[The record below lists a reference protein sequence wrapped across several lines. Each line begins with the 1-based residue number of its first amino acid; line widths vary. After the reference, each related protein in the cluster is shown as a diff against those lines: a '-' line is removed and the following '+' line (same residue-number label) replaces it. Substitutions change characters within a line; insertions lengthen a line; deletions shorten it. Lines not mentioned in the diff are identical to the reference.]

1 MPSSRIESRLGD
13 LLADAR
19 EARDAGDWKTA
30 RSLLGAVTALDP
42 GNAEAAAML
51 AGAATR
57 RQMTLLFCDLVGSTE
72 LADQQDPEE
81 VTAVIERYRAACAE
95 VVDELDGYIDD
106 HRGDGM
112 LVLFGYPQVDE
123 DDARRGVLCG
133 LRMVERVQ
141 QLRGPGPDGAR
152 LQVRVSV
159 HTDLVVVADG
169 VTGSTANEAARIQQ
183 LAEPDTVVISDTTQ
197 DLVWPWFETESLGL
211 QPLRGVSRPV
221 EVFAVRAVLPAPR
234 GRTWKDRTSPF
245 VNRTAEFSAMEW
257 LAPTVVDRA
266 REAPPTAPTP
276 TGSAPEEA
284 AAPVAGPVAA
294 ESVGARA
301 VCVIGPGGMGKTRLT
316 LEAARR
322 LGLVPLPC
330 SCSRMQRNVSL
341 HPFRSLLERACGMEP
356 DDPAEVRLDKL
367 RTAVGSLP
375 GGPETGDPA
384 DLPFLAAV
392 FDIPLD
398 RLSVP
403 SEVQP
408 DRLRRQALMAAAQLV
423 HRHAAA
429 EPTLIFVD
437 DVQWADQS
445 SLDLLAVLL
454 TFPGLRITIAARDGF
469 VPPWAETV
477 VRRIVLDPL
486 DETATAELVRQTPS
500 AAQLSP
506 ERSRELM
513 ERSDGVP
520 LFLEELLLTA
530 QETDT
535 GRIPHRSLQF
545 SAYQIPP
552 ALRDPLLARLSR
564 PEVDLELAQ
573 LAAVIGREVDRDLLH
588 RAVGVDG
595 AEFERRLRTLLDAGL
610 MELAGAQL
618 RFRHELIREVA
629 YETQR
634 RTVLKERHGVVADL
648 LASGEDAGQR
658 ATTVAAAFHLEQA
671 GRVVDALG
679 AHLRIAQADQ
689 ALGAHE
695 EAVERL
701 TSVLDLLD
709 HLPAGLDRDRTELA
723 VRELRSLSAV
733 TARGYAAVETAEDY
747 PRCRQLI
754 EESVRDIEVL
764 PSLVRLWTFYVA
776 RGDFAQAEAINGDIV
791 RRSSGTPFPTVSLGR
806 GVVDFFRGDFRS
818 ASASLQDSLDN
829 GWTADLHVPAEWML
843 PNDPRSAGFA
853 HLAPA
858 QVVLGDRAAAERT
871 AAAGLARAA
880 SLPYPIGP
888 FSAGYVE
895 CLLLVARGMDGD
907 VTGALEVGQRMVA
920 VAERHGFAIWSLS
933 GQMQCLLSAVQLGD
947 VSCLPGLVQAVEIW
961 HQVVAIDSW
970 TPYWFTGVGFAHLL
984 TGDATTA
991 VGYFDR
997 SLGVAS
1003 TTGAGFY
1010 IAETLRGRGEAR
1022 RMLGDEAAAR
1032 ADLSEALAVAERQGA
1047 TLFAD
1052 RARAALDALAPDAQ
1066 APDAQAPDAQATD
1079 RRA

>member
-72 LADQQDPEE
+72 LADQRDPEE

-141 QLRGPGPDGAR
+141 QLSGPGPDGAR

-183 LAEPDTVVISDTTQ
+183 LADPDTVVISDTTQ

-221 EVFAVRAVLPAPR
+221 EVFAVRAALPAPR

-245 VNRTAEFSAMEW
+245 VNRTAEFSAMQW
-257 LAPTVVDRA
+257 LAPA
-266 REAPPTAPTP
+266 RIEATPETTAPATDP
-276 TGSAPEEA
+276 
-284 AAPVAGPVAA
+284 AGGAT
-294 ESVGARA
+294 GARA

-322 LGLVPLPC
+322 LGLVPLSC

-341 HPFRSLLERACGMEP
+341 HPFRGLLERACGMET
-356 DDPAEVRLDKL
+356 DDDAEVRLDKL
-367 RTAVGSLP
+367 RAALAALP
-375 GGPETGDPA
+375 DAADAGDPA

-398 RLSVP
+398 RLSAP

-408 DRLRRQALMAAAQLV
+408 DRLRRQALVAAAQLV
-423 HRHAAA
+423 LAHASA

-454 TFPGLRITIAARDGF
+454 TLPGLRISIAARDGF
-469 VPPWAETV
+469 VPPWEESV

-486 DETATAELVRQTPS
+486 DEIATAELVRQTPS
-500 AAQLSP
+500 AAQLTP

-595 AEFERRLRTLLDAGL
+595 VEFERRLRTLLDAGL

-634 RTVLKERHGVVADL
+634 RTVLKERHSVVADL
-648 LASGEDAGQR
+648 LVSGEDAGQR
-658 ATTVAAAFHLEQA
+658 ASTVAAAFHLEQA

-754 EESVRDIEVL
+754 EESVRDAEVL

-776 RGDFAQAEAINGDIV
+776 RGDFAQAEEINDDIV
-791 RRSSGTPFPTVSLGR
+791 RRSSGTAFPTVSLGR

-818 ASASLQDSLDN
+818 AEHSLQDSLAN

-871 AAAGLARAA
+871 ASAGLSRAA
-880 SLPYPIGP
+880 SLPFPIGP

-895 CLLLVARGMDGD
+895 CLLLVARGIDGD

-970 TPYWFTGVGFAHLL
+970 TPYWFTNVGFAHLL

-991 VGYFDR
+991 IGYFDR
-997 SLGVAS
+997 SLEVAS
-1003 TTGAGFY
+1003 TTGAAFY
-1010 IAETLRGRGEAR
+1010 TAETLRGRGEAR
-1022 RMLGDEAAAR
+1022 RALGDEAGAR
-1032 ADLSEALAVAERQGA
+1032 TDLTEALAVAERQGA
-1047 TLFAD
+1047 TLFVT
-1052 RARAALDALAPDAQ
+1052 RARAALGQVA
-1066 APDAQAPDAQATD
+1066 
-1079 RRA
+1079 

>member
-1 MPSSRIESRLGD
+1 MPSSRIETRLAD

-19 EARDAGDWKTA
+19 EARDAGDWRTA
-30 RSLLGAVTALDP
+30 RALLGAVTALDP

-72 LADQQDPEE
+72 LADQRDPEE
-81 VTAVIERYRAACAE
+81 VTAIIERYRTACAE
-95 VVDELDGYIDD
+95 VVDELDGHIDD

-141 QLRGPGPDGAR
+141 QLHGPDPDGPR

-183 LAEPDTVVISDTTQ
+183 LADPDTVVISDTTQ

-221 EVFAVRAVLPAPR
+221 EVFAVRAALPAPR

-245 VNRTAEFSAMEW
+245 VNRTAEFSAMQW
-257 LAPTVVDRA
+257 LAPTPIEVDEKVPA
-266 REAPPTAPTP
+266 TPSPAEDAPTDP
-276 TGSAPEEA
+276 P
-284 AAPVAGPVAA
+284 PA
-294 ESVGARA
+294 EGARA

-322 LGLVPLPC
+322 LGLTPRPC
-330 SCSRMQRNVSL
+330 TCSRMQRNVSL
-341 HPFRSLLERACGMEP
+341 HPFRGLLERACGMEP
-356 DDPAEVRLDKL
+356 DDAPKVRLDKL
-367 RTAVGSLP
+367 RTALASLP
-375 GGPETGDPA
+375 GAAGAGDPA

-392 FDIPLD
+392 FDIPLGL
-398 RLSVP
+398 LSAP

-408 DRLRRQALMAAAQLV
+408 DRLRRQALLAAAQLV
-423 HRHAAA
+423 HGHARG

-454 TFPGLRITIAARDGF
+454 TLPGLRITIAARDGF
-469 VPPWAETV
+469 EPPWEEAL

-486 DETATAELVRQTPS
+486 DEDATAELVRQTPS

-595 AEFERRLRTLLDAGL
+595 VEFERRLRTLLDAGL

-648 LASGEDAGQR
+648 LATGPDAGQR
-658 ATTVAAAFHLEQA
+658 GTTVATAFHLEQA
-671 GRVVDALG
+671 GRVVDAVG
-679 AHLRIAQADQ
+679 THLQIAQADQ

-723 VRELRSLSAV
+723 VRELRSFSAV

-764 PSLVRLWTFYVA
+764 PSLVRLWTYYVA
-776 RGDFAQAEAINGDIV
+776 RGDFAQAQGINDDIA
-791 RRSSGTPFPTVSLGR
+791 RRSSGTPFPTISLGR
-806 GVVDFFRGDFRS
+806 GVVDFFRGDFRG
-818 ASASLQDSLDN
+818 AERSLQDALAT
-829 GWTADLHVPAEWML
+829 GWTADLQVPAEWML

-853 HLAPA
+853 HLIPA
-858 QVVLGDRAAAERT
+858 QVVLGDRATAERT
-871 AAAGLARAA
+871 AADGLARAS

-933 GQMQCLLSAVQLGD
+933 GQMQCLLSAVLLGD
-947 VSCLPGLVQAVEIW
+947 VSCLPGLVQAVEVW

-970 TPYWFTGVGFAHLL
+970 TPYWFTNVGLAHLL
-984 TGDATTA
+984 TGDADTA
-991 VGYFDR
+991 VTYFDR
-997 SLGVAS
+997 SLDVAS
-1003 TTGAGFY
+1003 STGAVFY
-1010 IAETLRGRGEAR
+1010 TAETLRGRGEAR
-1022 RMLGDEAAAR
+1022 RALGDEDAAR
-1032 ADLSEALAVAERQGA
+1032 ADLTEALAVAERQGA
-1047 TLFAD
+1047 TLFAT
-1052 RARAALDALAPDAQ
+1052 RARASLDAP
-1066 APDAQAPDAQATD
+1066 ATD
-1079 RRA
+1079 RSA

>member
-1 MPSSRIESRLGD
+1 MPSSRIENRISD

-30 RSLLGAVTALDP
+30 RSLLDAVSALDP
-42 GNAEAAAML
+42 GNDEAAAML

-57 RQMTLLFCDLVGSTE
+57 RQMTLLFCDIVGSTE
-72 LADQQDPEE
+72 LADQRDPEE
-81 VTAVIERYRAACAE
+81 VTAIIERYRSVCAE

-133 LRMVERVQ
+133 LRMIDRVRQ
-141 QLRGPGPDGAR
+141 IRWPGAKGAR
-152 LQVRVSV
+152 LQVRISV

-169 VTGSTANEAARIQQ
+169 ITGSTANEAARIQQ
-183 LAEPDTVVISDTTQ
+183 LADPDTVLISDTTQ
-197 DLVWPWFETESLGL
+197 DLVWPWFETESLGP

-221 EVFAVRAVLPAPR
+221 EVFAVRAALPSPR
-234 GRTWKDRTSPF
+234 GRTWRDRTSPF

-257 LAPTVVDRA
+257 LAPK
-266 REAPPTAPTP
+266 PL
-276 TGSAPEEA
+276 
-284 AAPVAGPVAA
+284 
-294 ESVGARA
+294 ESVDPEARSGAEPQPAGARA

-316 LEAARR
+316 LETARR
-322 LGLVPLPC
+322 LGLRPLAC

-341 HPFRSLLERACGMEP
+341 HPFRALLEGACRM
-356 DDPAEVRLDKL
+356 DPADSADVRLEKL
-367 RTAVGSLP
+367 RAALSGLAGAGDATGPLP
-375 GGPETGDPA
+375 TTPG

-398 RLSVP
+398 RLSAP

-408 DRLRRQALMAAAQLV
+408 DRLRRQALLATAQLV
-423 HRHAAA
+423 HAHATA

-454 TFPGLRITIAARDGF
+454 TMPDLKITIAARDGF
-469 VPPWAETV
+469 EPPWAETV

-486 DETATAELVRQTPS
+486 DEIATAELVRQTPS
-500 AAQLSP
+500 AAQLTP

-513 ERSDGVP
+513 QRSDGVP

-530 QETDT
+530 QESET
-535 GRIPHRSLQF
+535 GRIPHRWLQF

-610 MELAGAQL
+610 MELSGAQL

-634 RTVLKERHGVVADL
+634 RTVLKERHGIIADL
-648 LASGEDAGQR
+648 LVSGETAGQR
-658 ATTVAAAFHLEQA
+658 ASTVAAAFHLEQA
-671 GRVVDALG
+671 GRVPHAVA
-679 AHLRIAQADQ
+679 AHIQIAQADQ

-701 TSVLDLLD
+701 TKVLELLD
-709 HLPAGLDRDRTELA
+709 TTPAGLERDRTELA
-723 VRELRSLSAV
+723 VRELRSFSAV

-754 EESVRDIEVL
+754 EESVRDTEML
-764 PSLVRLWTFYVA
+764 PSLIRLWTYYAA
-776 RGDFAQAEAINGDIV
+776 RGDFAQAEAINDDIV
-791 RRSSGTPFPTVSLGR
+791 RRSAGTPFPTVSLGL

-818 ASASLQDSLDN
+818 ASSYLQDALIN
-829 GWTADLHVPAEWML
+829 GWTADLQIPAEWML
-843 PNDPRSAGFA
+843 PNDPRSAAFA
-853 HLAPA
+853 HLVPTL
-858 QVVLGDRAAAERT
+858 VILGDRAAAEQT
-871 AAAGLARAA
+871 AAEGLARAS

-947 VSCLPGLVQAVEIW
+947 ASCLPGLVQAVEVW

-970 TPYWFTGVGFAHLL
+970 TPYWFAGVGFAHLL

-997 SLGVAS
+997 ALQIAT

-1010 IAETLRGRGEAR
+1010 TAETLRGRGEAHR
-1022 RMLGDEAAAR
+1022 ALGDPGAAA
-1032 ADLSEALAVAERQGA
+1032 ADLAEALAVAERQGA
-1047 TLFAD
+1047 ALFAA
-1052 RARAALDALAPDAQ
+1052 RARAALDAQ
-1066 APDAQAPDAQATD
+1066 A
-1079 RRA
+1079 

>member
-19 EARDAGDWKTA
+19 DARDAGDWKAA

-72 LADQQDPEE
+72 LADQRDPEE
-81 VTAVIERYRAACAE
+81 VTAIIERYRAACAE
-95 VVDELDGYIDD
+95 VVDELDGHIDD

-221 EVFAVRAVLPAPR
+221 EVFAVRAALPAPR

-257 LAPTVVDRA
+257 LAPRA
-266 REAPPTAPTP
+266 IEAGPEPATSATDA
-276 TGSAPEEA
+276 APEA
-284 AAPVAGPVAA
+284 ATDPA
-294 ESVGARA
+294 EHPAEDASGARA

-316 LEAARR
+316 MEAARR
-322 LGLVPLPC
+322 LGLAPLPC

-341 HPFRSLLERACGMEP
+341 HPFRSLLERVCGMEP
-356 DDPAEVRLDKL
+356 GDAVEVRLAKL
-367 RTAVGSLP
+367 RAALAALP
-375 GGPETGDPA
+375 DAPEAGDPA

-398 RLSVP
+398 RLSAP

-408 DRLRRQALMAAAQLV
+408 DRLRRQALLAAAQLV
-423 HRHAAA
+423 HVHASAQ
-429 EPTLIFVD
+429 PTLIFVD

-454 TFPGLRITIAARDGF
+454 TLPGLRITIAARDGF
-469 VPPWAETV
+469 APPWPETV

-500 AAQLSP
+500 AAQLTP

-530 QETDT
+530 QESDT

-595 AEFERRLRTLLDAGL
+595 VEFERRLRTLLDAGL

-634 RTVLKERHGVVADL
+634 RTVLRERHGVVADL
-648 LASGEDAGQR
+648 LVSGEDAGQR
-658 ATTVAAAFHLEQA
+658 ATSVAAAFHLEQA

-764 PSLVRLWTFYVA
+764 PSLVRLWTYYVA
-776 RGDFAQAEAINGDIV
+776 RGDFTQAEAINGDIV

-806 GVVDFFRGDFRS
+806 GVVDFFRGDFR
-818 ASASLQDSLDN
+818 AAEHSLQDSLTN
-829 GWTADLHVPAEWML
+829 GWTADLQVPAEWML

-871 AAAGLARAA
+871 ASEGLARAS

-895 CLLLVARGMDGD
+895 CLLLVARGIDGD

-970 TPYWFTGVGFAHLL
+970 TPYWFTNVGFAHLL
-984 TGDATTA
+984 TGDASTA
-991 VGYFDR
+991 IGYFDR
-997 SLGVAS
+997 SLDVAS
-1003 TTGAGFY
+1003 TTGAVFY
-1010 IAETLRGRGEAR
+1010 TAETLRGRGEAR
-1022 RMLGDEAAAR
+1022 RALGDETAAR
-1032 ADLSEALAVAERQGA
+1032 ADLTEALTVAERQGA
-1047 TLFAD
+1047 TLFAS
-1052 RARAALDALAPDAQ
+1052 RARAALDLPA
-1066 APDAQAPDAQATD
+1066 
-1079 RRA
+1079 

>member
-1 MPSSRIESRLGD
+1 MPSSRIENRVSD

-30 RSLLGAVTALDP
+30 RSLLDAVSALDP

-57 RQMTLLFCDLVGSTE
+57 RQMTLLFCDIVGSTE
-72 LADQQDPEE
+72 LADQRDPEE
-81 VTAVIERYRAACAE
+81 VTAIIERYRTACAE
-95 VVDELDGYIDD
+95 VVDELEGYIDD

-133 LRMVERVQ
+133 LRMIERV
-141 QLRGPGPDGAR
+141 REVRWPGATGER
-152 LQVRVSV
+152 LQVRISV

-169 VTGSTANEAARIQQ
+169 ITGSTANEAARIQQ
-183 LAEPDTVVISDTTQ
+183 LADPDTVVISDTTQ

-221 EVFAVRAVLPAPR
+221 EVFAVRAALPTPR
-234 GRTWKDRTSPF
+234 GRTWRDRTSPF

-257 LAPTVVDRA
+257 LAPRPVATPDPGA
-266 REAPPTAPTP
+266 PDQAPPD
-276 TGSAPEEA
+276 A
-284 AAPVAGPVAA
+284 AAPDADAA
-294 ESVGARA
+294 EPVGARA

-316 LEAARR
+316 LETARR
-322 LGLVPLPC
+322 LGLTPIAC

-341 HPFRSLLERACGMEP
+341 HPFRGLLEAACGMDA
-356 DDPAEVRLDKL
+356 DDPGEVRLEKL
-367 RTAVGSLP
+367 RAALSARP
-375 GGPETGDPA
+375 GAAEAGAAA

-398 RLSVP
+398 LLSAP
-403 SEVQP
+403 LEVQP
-408 DRLRRQALMAAAQLV
+408 DRLRRQALLAAAQLV
-423 HRHAAA
+423 HAHATTG
-429 EPTLIFVD
+429 PTLVFVD

-454 TFPGLRITIAARDGF
+454 TMPALKITIAARDGF
-469 VPPWAETV
+469 EPPWAESV

-486 DETATAELVRQTPS
+486 DEDATAELVRQTPS
-500 AAQLSP
+500 AAGLSP

-530 QETDT
+530 QESEA

-634 RTVLKERHGVVADL
+634 RTVLRERHGIVADL
-648 LASGEDAGQR
+648 LASGDGAGQR
-658 ATTVAAAFHLEQA
+658 ASTVAAAYHLEQA
-671 GRVVDALG
+671 GRVPHAVA
-679 AHLRIAQADQ
+679 AHIQIAQADQ

-695 EAVERL
+695 EAAERL
-701 TSVLDLLD
+701 TKVLELLETT
-709 HLPAGLDRDRTELA
+709 PAGLERDRAELA
-723 VRELRSLSAV
+723 VRELRSFSAV
-733 TARGYAAVETAEDY
+733 TARGYAAAEASQDY
-747 PRCRQLI
+747 PRCLQLV
-754 EESVRDIEVL
+754 EESVRDAEVL
-764 PSLVRLWTFYVA
+764 PYLIRLWTYYTS
-776 RGDFAQAEAINGDIV
+776 RGDFTQAEAINEAVI
-791 RRSSGTPFPTVSLGR
+791 RRTEAAGVFFPGAALGR
-806 GVVDFFRGDFRS
+806 GVVDFFQGDFTD
-818 ASASLQDSLDN
+818 AVAQLTDGLET
-829 GWTADLHVPAEWML
+829 GWTAEVQPPPEWTL
-843 PNDPRSAGFA
+843 PNDPRAAGFA
-853 HLAPA
+853 HLVPSL
-858 QVVLGDRAAAERT
+858 VVVGDRAAAEQ
-871 AAAGLARAA
+871 AAVDGLERAN

-888 FSAGYVE
+888 FSAQYVD
-895 CLLLVARGMDGD
+895 CLLAVARSIDGD
-907 VTGALEVGQRMVA
+907 LVGAAEVGQRLVA
-920 VAERHGFAIWSLS
+920 VGERHGFAIWSLT
-933 GQMQCLLSAVQLGD
+933 GQMQCLYSAVHLGD
-947 VSCLPGLVQAVEIW
+947 PSCLPGLVQAVEVW

-970 TPYWFTGVGFAHLL
+970 TPYWFANVGFAHLL
-984 TGDATTA
+984 TGDAAAA

-997 SLGVAS
+997 ALEIAS
-1003 TTGAGFY
+1003 TTGAGY
-1010 IAETLRGRGEAR
+1010 YTAETLRGRGEAR
-1022 RMLGDEAAAR
+1022 RALGEAEAAR
-1032 ADLSEALAVAERQGA
+1032 ADLTEAVAVAERQGA
-1047 TLFAD
+1047 VLFAA
-1052 RARAALDALAPDAQ
+1052 RARASLDAQ
-1066 APDAQAPDAQATD
+1066 A
-1079 RRA
+1079 